1 MNLERVRTVSAT
13 PTLDTVA
20 YAIGDRVGTVMD
32 FAGLSDTPGDSVAI
46 VGLRI
51 VDLAVQKAAL
61 NLWLFRVSPTI
72 ASADNAAL
80 DMTDGN
86 LTAAVPVGFISIAAT
101 DYVDTASNA
110 VGLKMLVQPGLVAH
124 TGATAGAVGDTG
136 HLYGLLE
143 SGGTPTYAANSLTL
157 TLIAES

>member
-1 MNLERVRTVSAT
+1 MQLERVRSIAVIPA
-13 PTLDTVA
+13 LDTVA
-20 YAIGDRVGTVMD
+20 YASGDRVGTVMD
-32 FAGLSDTPGDSVAI
+32 FAGLSDTPGDAVAI
-46 VGLRI
+46 IALRI

-80 DMTDGN
+80 DITDAN
-86 LTAAVPVGFISIAAT
+86 LTAVVPVGFISIAAT

-110 VGLKMLVQPGLVAH
+110 VGLKMLPQPGLVAH
-124 TGATAGAVGDTG
+124 TGATAGAVGATG

-143 SGGTPTYAANSLTL
+143 SAGTPTYAAGSLTV
-157 TLIAES
+157 TL